1 MKTSITTK
9 AALILLSSVFTT
21 TQVAAAEVE
30 SAAEAAAESPSE
42 VLFGGW
48 VGKASFGATTSTG
61 SAETSNINGSIRLG
75 KTVGNWEHVVFGS
88 LFKGESAIIREERD
102 AAGEVILDEDNKP
115 KREIIRGDNSDRL
128 SLGYQPRFYWRPR
141 TYVFGILDWERDKP
155 AGVKSATRQVI
166 GVGHKFFSS
175 PAGYLTGEIGFGNKN
190 TDPVEG
196 DDINGG
202 IGYIGL
208 NFLNRVTDQV
218 TFNADLRSDF
228 GSDNTFLEIGLGVAF
243 KVSDKLALGI
253 SHFTRGNS
261 DITNDD
267 NPFNSKN
274 DTVTTINLVV
284 DI

>member
-1 MKTSITTK
+1 MNISVTTK
-9 AALILLSSVFTT
+9 AAVILLGSVLATSHA
-21 TQVAAAEVE
+21 VAE
-30 SAAEAAAESPSE
+30 EATPATESPSE
-42 VLFGGW
+42 ILFGGW

-75 KTVGNWEHVVFGS
+75 KTVGNWEHVVLGS
-88 LFKGESAIIREERD
+88 LFKGESAIIVEERD
-102 AAGEVILDEDNKP
+102 EATGEAT
-115 KREIIRGDNSDRL
+115 REIIRGDNSDRL
-128 SLGYQPRFYWRPR
+128 ALGYQPRFYWKPR
-141 TYVFGILDWERDKP
+141 TYVFGLLDWERDKP

-166 GVGHKFFSS
+166 GLGHKFFSS
-175 PAGYLTGEIGFGNKN
+175 PAGYLSGEIGIGNKN
-190 TDPVEG
+190 TDPVNG
-196 DDINGG
+196 DDITGG

-208 NFLNRVTDQV
+208 NFLNRVTENV

-261 DITNDD
+261 DIENVDS
-267 NPFNSKN
+267 PFDSKN
-274 DTVTTINLVV
+274 DTVTTLNLVV